1 MYTTP
6 KSFFDM
12 ILLFLKLY
20 EQKKTSLI
28 MDKEQFVIG
37 LKKLEETRVS
47 VSELQVKLEE
57 WKPELEV

>member
-12 ILLFLKLY
+12 IQLFLKLY

>member
-1 MYTTP
+1 
-6 KSFFDM
+6 M
-12 ILLFLKLY
+12 IQLFLKLY

-37 LKKLEETRVS
+37 LKKLAETRVS